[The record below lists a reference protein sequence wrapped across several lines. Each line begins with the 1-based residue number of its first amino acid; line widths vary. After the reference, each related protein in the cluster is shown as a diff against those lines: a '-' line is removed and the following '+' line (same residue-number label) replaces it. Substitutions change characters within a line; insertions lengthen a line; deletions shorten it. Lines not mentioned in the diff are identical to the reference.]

1 MHTVKDKV
9 PQRDKTFATRKDSY
23 LIYWERHSIWLNPG
37 LNTFYYYS
45 GTVARLYP
53 WFFFFYEW
61 PLHIWA
67 LCGHLAFLLHCHAW
81 WLVEATWSACLMWAK
96 VITAIAITIITYGFS
111 TSRQIAN
118 QKASMVG
125 FQTVDFGDTI
135 QSSAGSKLHAS
146 RSIDHLGQVIHKLVS
161 VNGYNLVIISFRP

>member
-1 MHTVKDKV
+1 
-9 PQRDKTFATRKDSY
+9 
-23 LIYWERHSIWLNPG
+23 
-37 LNTFYYYS
+37 
-45 GTVARLYP
+45 
-53 WFFFFYEW
+53 
-61 PLHIWA
+61 
-67 LCGHLAFLLHCHAW
+67 
-81 WLVEATWSACLMWAK
+81 MWAK

-135 QSSAGSKLHAS
+135 PSSAGSKLHAS
-146 RSIDHLGQVIHKLVS
+146 RSIDHLGQVIRKLVS